1 MKGLLT
7 KDRLV
12 GIITVI
18 VVVSFS
24 FLAQAA
30 GENKVGTEQLLEDWA
45 KYWSSPNDI
54 ERLLSLFT
62 DDCVYE
68 DVTFGAVNH
77 GKEELR
83 TFAKGVFAAFPDF
96 KIKNTASFVA
106 GNWAGIEW
114 VFTGTHKGD
123 LPGMP
128 ATNKSVSIRGA
139 TILELQEGKIKRNSD
154 YWDLATFMKQTG
166 LMPSGTQ
173 TGNTTS
179 GGAATSSQQQ

>member
-54 ERLLSLFT
+54 EKLLSLFT

-68 DVTFGAVNH
+68 DVTSAPSITVRKSYGP
-77 GKEELR
+77 LPR
-83 TFAKGVFAAFPDF
+83 
-96 KIKNTASFVA
+96 AS
-106 GNWAGIEW
+106 
-114 VFTGTHKGD
+114 
-123 LPGMP
+123 
-128 ATNKSVSIRGA
+128 
-139 TILELQEGKIKRNSD
+139 LQ
-154 YWDLATFMKQTG
+154 
-166 LMPSGTQ
+166 PSLI
-173 TGNTTS
+173 S
-179 GGAATSSQQQ
+179 R